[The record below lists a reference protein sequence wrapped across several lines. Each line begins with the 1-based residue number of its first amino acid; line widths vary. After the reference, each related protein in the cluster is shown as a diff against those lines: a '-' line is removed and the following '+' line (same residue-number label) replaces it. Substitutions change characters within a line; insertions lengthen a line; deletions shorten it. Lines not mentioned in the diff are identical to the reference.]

1 MLRKF
6 GGTGVTENGKKKKTH
21 AKINTTLN
29 SLPLRHHRSFS
40 SVGRKQ
46 GRMTVAEV
54 APRTGPD
61 LNIILSC
68 PECKVFP
75 PELAE
80 RFSEG
85 DVVCALCGLVLS
97 NKVVDTRSEWRTF
110 SNDDQNGGDPSRVG
124 EASNPL
130 LDGNQLS
137 TMISSQGDNARV
149 GRDLSKAQSKSI
161 VDKKDNALHAA
172 YAKIQMMCEAAQ
184 LPKIVADGAKQAYKL
199 THDEKVL
206 KGKSQESIMAAVI
219 KVGCRKAK
227 VDRTFK
233 EICTL
238 TRVPKKEIGRVFG
251 IIKKILEEKSKEN
264 HQFATQEN
272 FQSSQTSAE
281 DLIRR
286 FCSHLGLSMQLTNA
300 AEYIVKKCQDT
311 GVLAGRSPITIAAA
325 VIYMTVLLFKAD
337 TSPARIAEKLGVS
350 DGTIKTSYKLL
361 YDARDDLLDPAWI
374 ESGKIKL
381 ED

>member
-1 MLRKF
+1 
-6 GGTGVTENGKKKKTH
+6 
-21 AKINTTLN
+21 
-29 SLPLRHHRSFS
+29 
-40 SVGRKQ
+40 
-46 GRMTVAEV
+46 MTEV
-54 APRTGPD
+54 ARGPD

-80 RFSEG
+80 RFAEG

-97 NKVVDTRSEWRTF
+97 NRMVDTRSEWRTF

-130 LDGNQLS
+130 LDGSQLS
-137 TMISSQGDNARV
+137 TMISSQGDNARL
-149 GRDLSKAQSKSI
+149 GRDLSKAQSKSM
-161 VDKKDNALHAA
+161 VDKKDNALQSA
-172 YAKIQMMCEAAQ
+172 YSKIQMMCEAAQ

-199 THDEKVL
+199 THNEKSL

-219 KVGCRKAK
+219 KVGCGKAK

-238 TRVPKKEIGRVFG
+238 TRVPKKEIGRVYS
-251 IIKKILEEKSKEN
+251 IMKKILWEKSREN
-264 HQFATQEN
+264 HMFSGQE
-272 FQSSQTSAE
+272 QIQTSQTSGE

-286 FCSHLGLSMQLTNA
+286 FCSHLGLTMQLTNA
-300 AEYIVKKCQDT
+300 AEYIVKRCQDT

-325 VIYMTVLLFKAD
+325 VIYMTVLMFKAD
-337 TSPARIAEKLGVS
+337 LAPSKIAEKLGVS
-350 DGTIKTSYKLL
+350 DGTIKTSYRFL
-361 YDARDDLLDPAWI
+361 YENREELVDPAWI
-374 ESGKIKL
+374 ESGKVKF
-381 ED
+381 EEEVT